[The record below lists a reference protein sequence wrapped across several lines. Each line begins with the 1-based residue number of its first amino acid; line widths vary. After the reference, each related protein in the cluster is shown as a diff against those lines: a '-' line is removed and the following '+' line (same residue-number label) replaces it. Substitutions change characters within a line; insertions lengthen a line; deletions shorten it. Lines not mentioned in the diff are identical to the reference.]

1 MARMVRFG
9 SSGWRV
15 PLTYGSAIAAAA
27 ASSAVLITILF
38 LSLSKIEYSLPR
50 FGFFAIREF
59 HIAIRDVTHLR
70 DMTSLAQA
78 APGSADSLE
87 HLSAANDLVYIR
99 FKRIDGTGTAS
110 EIRAYASIV
119 PRVVDAVTRL
129 DAMIAAGLPL
139 DEKSLKEMGLELE
152 QLVERMND
160 EYYKYGD
167 EINVDLYSTE
177 KSLKRFNYQIAF
189 ALAVLS
195 LLAIGTAVLLIGR
208 WETIKKLEFLA
219 WRDATTGLK
228 NRAWMSANRDV
239 VLDRARLA
247 GKQLRLFLID
257 LDHFKNVND
266 TFGHHIGDLLLKA
279 VAEILQSV
287 ERPDEVVAIRLG
299 GDEFAIM
306 AIGDRHAAADALGD
320 RLREQLNRFAEL
332 EGHHVRMGASI
343 GMACFPEHGSDIST
357 LLRNADS
364 ALYVAKAEGR
374 SGFVTF
380 SPAILNQFDM
390 QLGEEA
396 GIKRALNCDEFFLVW
411 QPQFELATGRMI
423 GAEALV
429 RWRDPA
435 SGAIRLP
442 MSFIPIAERGDL
454 ILEVDKVVLSK
465 ACLQAARWM
474 PVSADDF
481 VCSVNLSGKSLQNDA
496 YFAHLLLVLR
506 QTGLPP
512 SRLQLEI
519 TEGVFI
525 QNSRNAL
532 NMLTE
537 IRNIGVGLALDDFGS
552 GYSSFGYLA
561 DFNLDRLKI
570 DRSFLSGLE
579 ASKKKQNIVR
589 GIIALA
595 NSLGLTVLAEG
606 VENEAQ
612 LDFLI
617 AERCHSAQGFFMSQ
631 PIEEN
636 LLTNHLAARQGRIK
650 DTDKFRLGLSA

>member
-1 MARMVRFG
+1 MVRFG
-9 SSGWRV
+9 SRGWRV
-15 PLTYGSAIAAAA
+15 PLTYGTAIAAAA

-110 EIRAYASIV
+110 EIPAYASIV

-139 DEKSLKEMGLELE
+139 DETSLKEMGLELE

-228 NRAWMSANRDV
+228 NRAWMSANRDMM
-239 VLDRARLA
+239 LDRARLG

-257 LDHFKNVND
+257 LDQFKSVND

-332 EGHHVRMGASI
+332 EGHHVRMGASV

-380 SPAILNQFDM
+380 SPAILNQFDK

-561 DFNLDRLKI
+561 DFNLDQLKI

-636 LLTNHLAARQGRIK
+636 LLTDHLAARQGRMK

>member
-1 MARMVRFG
+1 MVRFG
-9 SSGWRV
+9 SRGWRV
-15 PLTYGSAIAAAA
+15 PLTYGTAIAAAA

-110 EIRAYASIV
+110 EIPAYASIV

-139 DEKSLKEMGLELE
+139 DENSLKEMGLELE

-228 NRAWMSANRDV
+228 NRAWMSANRDMM
-239 VLDRARLA
+239 LDRARLG

-257 LDHFKNVND
+257 LDQFKSVND

-380 SPAILNQFDM
+380 SPAILNQFDK

-636 LLTNHLAARQGRIK
+636 LLTDHLAARQGRMK

>member
-1 MARMVRFG
+1 MVRFG

-110 EIRAYASIV
+110 EIPAYASIV

-152 QLVERMND
+152 QLVARMND

-239 VLDRARLA
+239 VLDRARQA

-257 LDHFKNVND
+257 LDHFKSVND

-279 VAEILQSV
+279 VAETLQSV

>member
-1 MARMVRFG
+1 MARFE
-9 SSGWRV
+9 GWRV
-15 PLTYGSAIAAAA
+15 PVTYGTAIAAAA
-27 ASSAVLITILF
+27 ASSAVLITVLF

-59 HIAIRDVTHLR
+59 HIAIRDVTHLK
-70 DMTSLAQA
+70 DMTSLAKA

-87 HLSAANDLVYIR
+87 QLSAANDLVYIR

-110 EIRAYASIV
+110 EIPAYASIV
-119 PRVVDAVTRL
+119 PRIVDAVTRL

-139 DEKSLKEMGLELE
+139 DEKILKEMGLELE
-152 QLVERMND
+152 HLVARMND

-167 EINVDLYSTE
+167 EINVDLYSAE

-208 WETIKKLEFLA
+208 RETIRKLEFLA
-219 WRDATTGLK
+219 WRDATTELK

-239 VLDRARLA
+239 MLDRARLA

-257 LDHFKNVND
+257 LDHFKSVND

-287 ERPDEVVAIRLG
+287 ERPDEVTAIRLG
-299 GDEFAIM
+299 GDEFAVM
-306 AIGDRHAAADALGD
+306 AIGDRHAAADALGN

-332 EGHHVRMGASI
+332 AGHHVRMGASI

-390 QLGEEA
+390 QLGQEA

-442 MSFIPIAERGDL
+442 MSFIPIAERSDL

-465 ACLQAARWM
+465 ACLQAARWA

-496 YFAHLLLVLR
+496 YFVHLVLVLQ

-519 TEGVFI
+519 TEGVLI

-579 ASKKKQNIVR
+579 ASKKKQNVVR

-617 AERCHSAQGFFMSQ
+617 AEHCHSAQGFFLSQ

-636 LLTNHLAARQGRIK
+636 LLTNHLAARQGRMR
-650 DTDKFRLGLSA
+650 DTDKFRLGISA

>member
-1 MARMVRFG
+1 MARFE
-9 SSGWRV
+9 GWRV
-15 PLTYGSAIAAAA
+15 PVTYGTAIAAAA
-27 ASSAVLITILF
+27 ASSAVLITVLF

-59 HIAIRDVTHLR
+59 HIAIRDVTHLK
-70 DMTSLAQA
+70 DMTSLAKA

-87 HLSAANDLVYIR
+87 QLSAANDLVYIR

-110 EIRAYASIV
+110 EIPAYASIV
-119 PRVVDAVTRL
+119 PRIVDAVTRL

-139 DEKSLKEMGLELE
+139 DEKILKEMGLELE
-152 QLVERMND
+152 HLVARMND

-167 EINVDLYSTE
+167 EINVDLYSAE

-208 WETIKKLEFLA
+208 RETIRKLEFLA
-219 WRDATTGLK
+219 WRDATTELK

-239 VLDRARLA
+239 MLDRARLA
-247 GKQLRLFLID
+247 GKRLRLFLID
-257 LDHFKNVND
+257 LDHFKSVND

-299 GDEFAIM
+299 GDEFAVM
-306 AIGDRHAAADALGD
+306 AIGDRHAAADALGN

-332 EGHHVRMGASI
+332 AGHHVRMGASI

-390 QLGEEA
+390 QLGQEA

-442 MSFIPIAERGDL
+442 MSFIPIAERSDL

-465 ACLQAARWM
+465 ACLQAARWA

-496 YFAHLLLVLR
+496 YFAHLVLVLQ

-519 TEGVFI
+519 TEGVLI

-579 ASKKKQNIVR
+579 ASKKKQNVVR

-617 AERCHSAQGFFMSQ
+617 AEHCHSAQGFFLSQ

-636 LLTNHLAARQGRIK
+636 LLTNHLAARQGRMR
-650 DTDKFRLGLSA
+650 DTDKFRLGISA

>member
-1 MARMVRFG
+1 MARFE
-9 SSGWRV
+9 GWRV
-15 PLTYGSAIAAAA
+15 PVTYGTAIAAAA
-27 ASSAVLITILF
+27 ASSAVLITVLF

-59 HIAIRDVTHLR
+59 HIAIRDVTHLK
-70 DMTSLAQA
+70 DMTSLAKA

-87 HLSAANDLVYIR
+87 QLSAANDLVYIR

-110 EIRAYASIV
+110 EIPAYASIV
-119 PRVVDAVTRL
+119 PRIVDAVTRL

-139 DEKSLKEMGLELE
+139 DEKILKEMGLELE
-152 QLVERMND
+152 HLVARMND

-167 EINVDLYSTE
+167 EINVDLYSAE

-208 WETIKKLEFLA
+208 RETIRKLEFLA
-219 WRDATTGLK
+219 WRDATTELK

-239 VLDRARLA
+239 MLDRARLA

-257 LDHFKNVND
+257 LDHFKGVND

-299 GDEFAIM
+299 GDEFAVM
-306 AIGDRHAAADALGD
+306 AIGDRHAAADALGN

-332 EGHHVRMGASI
+332 AGHHVRMGASI

-390 QLGEEA
+390 QLGQEA

-442 MSFIPIAERGDL
+442 MSFIPIAERSDL

-465 ACLQAARWM
+465 ACLQAARWA

-496 YFAHLLLVLR
+496 YFAHLVLVLQ

-519 TEGVFI
+519 TEGVLI

-579 ASKKKQNIVR
+579 ASKKKQNVVR

-617 AERCHSAQGFFMSQ
+617 AEHCHSAQGFFLSQ

-636 LLTNHLAARQGRIK
+636 LLTNHLAARQGRMR
-650 DTDKFRLGLSA
+650 DTDKFRLGISA

>member
-1 MARMVRFG
+1 MVRFG

-15 PLTYGSAIAAAA
+15 PLTYGTAIAAAA

-110 EIRAYASIV
+110 EIPAYASIV
-119 PRVVDAVTRL
+119 PRVVDAVTRF

-239 VLDRARLA
+239 MLDRARLA

-257 LDHFKNVND
+257 LDHFKSVND

>member
-1 MARMVRFG
+1 MARFG
-9 SSGWRV
+9 SRGWRV
-15 PLTYGSAIAAAA
+15 PVTYGTAIAAAA
-27 ASSAVLITILF
+27 ASSAVLITVLF

-59 HIAIRDVTHLR
+59 HIAIRDVTHLK

-78 APGSADSLE
+78 APGSAASLE
-87 HLSAANDLVYIR
+87 QLSEANDLVYIR

-110 EIRAYASIV
+110 EIPAYASIV
-119 PRVVDAVTRL
+119 PRVVDAVTRV
-129 DAMIAAGLPL
+129 DAMIAAGPPL
-139 DEKSLKEMGLELE
+139 DGNILKEMGLELE
-152 QLVERMND
+152 HLVAMMND

-167 EINVDLYSTE
+167 EINVDLYSAE

-208 WETIKKLEFLA
+208 RETIRKLEFLA
-219 WRDATTGLK
+219 WRDATTELK

-239 VLDRARLA
+239 MLDRARLA

-257 LDHFKNVND
+257 LDHFKSVND

-299 GDEFAIM
+299 GDEFAVM

-332 EGHHVRMGASI
+332 AGHHVRMGASI

-429 RWRDPA
+429 RWRDPV

-442 MSFIPIAERGDL
+442 MSFIPIAERSDL

-465 ACLQAARWM
+465 ACLQAARWA

-496 YFAHLLLVLR
+496 YFAHLVLVLQ

-519 TEGVFI
+519 TEGVLI

-579 ASKKKQNIVR
+579 ASKKKQNVVR

-617 AERCHSAQGFFMSQ
+617 AEHCHSAQGFFLSQ

-636 LLTNHLAARQGRIK
+636 LLTNHLAARQGRMR
-650 DTDKFRLGLSA
+650 DTDKFRLGISA

>member
-1 MARMVRFG
+1 MVRFG

-110 EIRAYASIV
+110 EIPAYASIV

-152 QLVERMND
+152 QLVARMND

-239 VLDRARLA
+239 VLDRARQA

-257 LDHFKNVND
+257 LDHFKSVND

-279 VAEILQSV
+279 VAETLQSV

-343 GMACFPEHGSDIST
+343 GMACYPEHGSDIST

>member
-1 MARMVRFG
+1 MVRFG
-9 SSGWRV
+9 PKGWRV
-15 PLTYGSAIAAAA
+15 PLTYGTAIAAAVA
-27 ASSAVLITILF
+27 CSAVLIIVLF
-38 LSLSKIEYSLPR
+38 LSLSKIESSLPR

-78 APGSADSLE
+78 APGSADSLAQ
-87 HLSAANDLVYIR
+87 LSTANDLVYIR
-99 FKRIDGTGTAS
+99 FKRIDGTGTTS
-110 EIRAYASIV
+110 EIPAYAGIV

-152 QLVERMND
+152 HLVERMND

-167 EINVDLYSTE
+167 EVNVDLYSTE
-177 KSLKRFNYQIAF
+177 KSLNRFNYQIAF
-189 ALAVLS
+189 VLAVLS

-208 WETIKKLEFLA
+208 RETIKKLEFLA
-219 WRDATTGLK
+219 WRDATTELK
-228 NRAWMSANRDV
+228 NRAWMSANRDLM
-239 VLDRARLA
+239 LDRARLA

-257 LDHFKNVND
+257 LDHFKSVND

-279 VAEILQSV
+279 VAEVLQSV
-287 ERPDEVVAIRLG
+287 ERPGEVVAVRLG

-320 RLREQLNRFAEL
+320 RLRERLNRFAEL

-364 ALYVAKAEGR
+364 ALYAAKAEGR

-380 SPAILNQFDM
+380 SPAILSRFDM

-411 QPQFELATGRMI
+411 QPQFELATGRMT

-435 SGAIRLP
+435 AAAIRLP
-442 MSFIPIAERGDL
+442 VSFIPTAERSDL
-454 ILEVDKVVLSK
+454 ILEIDKVVLSK
-465 ACLQAARWM
+465 ACLQAARWV
-474 PVSADDF
+474 PFSADDF

-532 NMLTE
+532 NALAE

-561 DFNLDRLKI
+561 DFNLDQLKI

-579 ASKKKQNIVR
+579 SSKKKQNIVR

-595 NSLGLTVLAEG
+595 NSLGLTVVAEG
-606 VENEAQ
+606 VENETQ

-636 LLTNHLAARQGRIK
+636 LLTDHLIARQGRMK
-650 DTDKFRLGLSA
+650 DTDRFKLSLSA

>member
-9 SSGWRV
+9 SRGWRV
-15 PLTYGSAIAAAA
+15 PLTYGTAIAAAA

-110 EIRAYASIV
+110 EIPAYASIV

-139 DEKSLKEMGLELE
+139 DENSLKEMGLELE

-228 NRAWMSANRDV
+228 NRAWMSANRDMM
-239 VLDRARLA
+239 LDRARLG

-257 LDHFKNVND
+257 LDQFKSVND

-287 ERPDEVVAIRLG
+287 ERPDEVVAIRLA

-380 SPAILNQFDM
+380 SPAILNQFDK

-636 LLTNHLAARQGRIK
+636 LLTDHLAARQVSPCPKRRR
-650 DTDKFRLGLSA
+650 TRWNWC

>member
-9 SSGWRV
+9 SRGWRV
-15 PLTYGSAIAAAA
+15 PLTYGTAIAAAA

-110 EIRAYASIV
+110 EIPAYASIV

-139 DEKSLKEMGLELE
+139 DENSLKEMGLELE

-167 EINVDLYSTE
+167 EINADLYSTE

-228 NRAWMSANRDV
+228 NRAWMSANRDMM
-239 VLDRARLA
+239 LDRARLG

-257 LDHFKNVND
+257 LDQFKSVND

-380 SPAILNQFDM
+380 SPAILNQFDK

-465 ACLQAARWM
+465 ACLQAAQWM
-474 PVSADDF
+474 PVSAEDF

-636 LLTNHLAARQGRIK
+636 LLTDHLAARQGRIK

>member
-1 MARMVRFG
+1 MARFE
-9 SSGWRV
+9 GWRV
-15 PLTYGSAIAAAA
+15 PVTYGTAIAAAA
-27 ASSAVLITILF
+27 ASSAVLITVLF

-59 HIAIRDVTHLR
+59 HIAIRDVTHLK
-70 DMTSLAQA
+70 DMTSLAKA

-87 HLSAANDLVYIR
+87 QLSAANDLVYIR

-110 EIRAYASIV
+110 EIPAYASIV
-119 PRVVDAVTRL
+119 PRIVDAVTRL
-129 DAMIAAGLPL
+129 DAMIAAGPPL
-139 DEKSLKEMGLELE
+139 DGNILKEMGLELE
-152 QLVERMND
+152 HLVARMND

-167 EINVDLYSTE
+167 EINVDLYSAE

-208 WETIKKLEFLA
+208 RETIRKLEFLA
-219 WRDATTGLK
+219 WRDATTELK

-239 VLDRARLA
+239 MLDRARLA

-257 LDHFKNVND
+257 LDHFKSVND

-299 GDEFAIM
+299 GDEFAVM

-332 EGHHVRMGASI
+332 AGHHVRMGASI

-442 MSFIPIAERGDL
+442 MSFIPIAERSDL

-465 ACLQAARWM
+465 ACLQAARWA

-496 YFAHLLLVLR
+496 YYAHLVLVLQ

-519 TEGVFI
+519 TEGVLI

-579 ASKKKQNIVR
+579 ASKKKQNVVR

-617 AERCHSAQGFFMSQ
+617 AERCHSAQGFFLSQ

-636 LLTNHLAARQGRIK
+636 RLTNHLAARRGRMK

>member
-1 MARMVRFG
+1 M
-9 SSGWRV
+9 
-15 PLTYGSAIAAAA
+15 
-27 ASSAVLITILF
+27 ITILF

-110 EIRAYASIV
+110 EIPAYASIV

-139 DEKSLKEMGLELE
+139 DENSLKEMGLELE

-167 EINVDLYSTE
+167 EINADLYSTE

-228 NRAWMSANRDV
+228 NRAWMSANRDMM
-239 VLDRARLA
+239 LDRARLG

-257 LDHFKNVND
+257 LDQFKSVND

-380 SPAILNQFDM
+380 SPAILNQFDK

-465 ACLQAARWM
+465 ACLQAAQWM
-474 PVSADDF
+474 PVSAEDF

-636 LLTNHLAARQGRIK
+636 LLTDHLAARQGRIK